1 MSGFTG
7 KAKAA
12 ESLDFSSTRLG
23 QLDPQHY
30 PYA

>member
-1 MSGFTG
+1 MLAASGRPSADFTG

-12 ESLDFSSTRLG
+12 EN
-23 QLDPQHY
+23 